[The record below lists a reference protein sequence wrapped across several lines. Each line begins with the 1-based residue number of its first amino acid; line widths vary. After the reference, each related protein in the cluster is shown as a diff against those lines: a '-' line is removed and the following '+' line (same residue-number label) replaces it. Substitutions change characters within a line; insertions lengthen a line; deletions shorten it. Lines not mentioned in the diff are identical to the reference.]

1 MEIKE
6 IAIENIR
13 KAFSVAN
20 NETKEVLSALFG
32 TEACEAKKKPTLD
45 DYTTIKSY
53 EDACEALG
61 EAAINEDEL
70 LDAGVP
76 QRIISLMKLETI
88 SKALWG
94 RTFKPIPDAEGSK
107 VYYYPW
113 FALYT
118 KTEIENFSQSVRE
131 RGALLAAH
139 ANTGASAG
147 FGCLF
152 PGNRSSSANAHLGFR
167 LCQEN
172 EEKARYLGVRFINL
186 WAEYLAF
193 EFTVGERIF

>member
-107 VYYYPW
+107 VYYFPW

-118 KTEIENFSQSVRE
+118 KKEIENFSQSERE
-131 RGALLAAH
+131 CGALLAAT
-139 ANTGASAG
+139 ANIGADAG
-147 FGCLF
+147 FGCLIT
-152 PGNRSSSANAHLGFR
+152 PSRSSAETSDYGSR